1 MIFDPAILINQQ
13 IVRVVDPDNDE
24 LLDIIRVELMPNGKD
39 SGIGQRQARQIKW
52 SCFKRASSFATTPS
66 HIDLTTLKSV
76 GPDSTTLEPI
86 GPDGVEDGQEG
97 YAHIGEDGSP
107 HGGQAED
114 GQNQEEGLN
123 A

>member
-1 MIFDPAILINQQ
+1 MSFSILSGSGRFR
-13 IVRVVDPDNDE
+13 RVNHPRSDSSKQ
-24 LLDIIRVELMPNGKD
+24 GK
-39 SGIGQRQARQIKW
+39 IKW
-52 SCFKRASSFATTPS
+52 SYGRRASSFAITPF
-66 HIDLTTLKSV
+66 HIDLTTLKTV
-76 GPDSTTLEPI
+76 GPGSTTLEPI